1 MKKSTIIGYL
11 FLFLVILIAIWYY
24 GFQGS
29 LVIGG
34 IIPPSYFNAMFLI
47 ALLIVIYQV
56 LTKFIRFGVLRS
68 KGSEGEAHMV
78 RAVFKFVIIVAV
90 VFVFF
95 LFFGDLGALGG
106 LFALFGGSMLGWSL
120 QAPISGM
127 AAWLM
132 VSIVRPFRVGDRV
145 QLPQYALVGDVVS
158 ISPLYTTLNQVGGS
172 VGSEEPADRTILVP
186 NAMLFSSLVINY
198 TPKHQEEL
206 IKSHSEKFRHQ
217 PARAY
222 MLDEFVL
229 RISFDSDWDEAEKI
243 LIEAAR
249 AATADI
255 IEKTGQQPYVRGD
268 YGDWYGPFLRL
279 RFLTNATERPK
290 ITYDISKY
298 VFKAIQAN
306 DKVDMA
312 IPYIYSFRKGAQWF
326 GKSPDGNGGHKPPLA
341 TAPDMSGTGTDTPQ
355 TNDNPTKKSP
365 PTK

>member
-132 VSIVRPFRVGDRV
+132 VSIV
-145 QLPQYALVGDVVS
+145 
-158 ISPLYTTLNQVGGS
+158 
-172 VGSEEPADRTILVP
+172 
-186 NAMLFSSLVINY
+186 
-198 TPKHQEEL
+198 
-206 IKSHSEKFRHQ
+206 
-217 PARAY
+217 
-222 MLDEFVL
+222 
-229 RISFDSDWDEAEKI
+229 
-243 LIEAAR
+243 
-249 AATADI
+249 
-255 IEKTGQQPYVRGD
+255 
-268 YGDWYGPFLRL
+268 
-279 RFLTNATERPK
+279 
-290 ITYDISKY
+290 
-298 VFKAIQAN
+298 
-306 DKVDMA
+306 
-312 IPYIYSFRKGAQWF
+312 
-326 GKSPDGNGGHKPPLA
+326 
-341 TAPDMSGTGTDTPQ
+341 
-355 TNDNPTKKSP
+355 
-365 PTK
+365 